1 MLEYTDLMQF
11 LIGDA
16 DATGRVLSSPD
27 ALPIAI
33 GLVASASLA
42 RNYDTRSFVHRPT
55 ALLSP
60 FAVSFAFA
68 VVLYALMRAQLWL
81 SSATGPPTGVGFLS
95 LLAAYWMTA
104 PLAWLYGLPFE
115 RCLPSSVAPRAR
127 LVTLAIVALWRVL
140 LMGRVLT
147 IVFDGHIVGGYVVVL
162 AFSVLIVI
170 AAAIKAGLAAE
181 PPRTTP
187 ELVLAMAGIET
198 KDRRIRAN
206 GASVLMY
213 TALCCGFGSPILLLA
228 AFLSRVR
235 CTEWNAMLAGGTPP
249 TLALDGAMWVAL
261 AAIGFWAGLAAICQ
275 GRHYRAGEVDQMLRY
290 GHLEPALDQM
300 ARRARTDFPP
310 AWEPEPGRHF
320 LEPPTLLSIVERV
333 IDRGGDGWAREHYL
347 SVFREYVAD
356 AIWYY
361 HYPAEFERLVRIV
374 ERMENRREV
383 ARRILDA
390 VDVHETELIPH
401 REYQDR
407 SKRLNSP
414 DRRDGE
420 PDDPEW
426 YGISLVYPEATSD
439 ADSTRPEILAR
450 LREIAD
456 GRA

>member
-1 MLEYTDLMQF
+1 MLGIIDLMRF

-16 DATGRVLSSPD
+16 DGIRSVLSSPD
-27 ALPIAI
+27 ALPTAAV
-33 GLVASASLA
+33 LVASAAIA
-42 RNYDTRSFVHRPT
+42 RNYDTRSFVHRPS

-60 FAVSFAFA
+60 FIVSFALA
-68 VVLYALMRAQLWL
+68 VVLYALMRVQLWL

-115 RCLPSSVAPRAR
+115 RCLPPRVAASAR
-127 LVTLAIVALWRVL
+127 LLTLAIVALWRVL
-140 LMGRVLT
+140 LMGRVLS
-147 IVFDGHIVGGYVVVL
+147 IVFNGHIVGGYVVVL
-162 AFSVLIVI
+162 AFSVFIVI
-170 AAAIKAGLAAE
+170 AAAIKAAIAAE

-187 ELVLAMAGIET
+187 QLVLAMAGIET
-198 KDRRIRAN
+198 KDRRIRAK

-261 AAIGFWAGLAAICQ
+261 AAIGFWAVLAAICQ
-275 GRHYRAGEVDQMLRY
+275 GRHSRAGEVDQMLRY
-290 GHLEPALDQM
+290 GELEPALDQM

-320 LEPPTLLSIVERV
+320 LEPPTLLSMVERV

-361 HYPAEFERLVRIV
+361 HYPQEFERLVKIV
-374 ERMENRREV
+374 ERLENRRDV

-390 VDVHETELIPH
+390 VDEHEAELIPH
-401 REYQDR
+401 RVYQDL

-414 DRRDGE
+414 DRGDGE

-426 YGISLVYPEATSD
+426 LGNSLVHPEATTD
-439 ADSTRPEILAR
+439 ADSARPEILAR
-450 LREIAD
+450 LREIAE
-456 GRA
+456 GSK